1 MVGKPAQIGVLALQ
15 GAFESHIKTFSSIG
29 ERAIP
34 VKNVDELMEIKKLVI
49 PGGESTAISMLLEAN
64 DLRSPLI
71 ERLSQGMPVFGTC
84 AGMIIL
90 SRSIIDGR
98 DDQVPLNAIDI
109 SVRRNAF
116 GRQIDS
122 FESELKVKGHKEPF
136 PAIFIRAPI
145 DEKVGPDVEIYAEVD
160 GQIVL
165 CGNDSTRV
173 ASFHPELSN
182 DTRIHE
188 MFLSIGN

>member
-15 GAFESHIKTFSSIG
+15 GAFESHIKTFNSIG

-34 VKNVDELMEIKKLVI
+34 VKNVDELMDIKKLVI
-49 PGGESTAISMLLEAN
+49 PGGESTAISMLLESN

-145 DEKVGPDVEIYAEVD
+145 VEEAGPDVEIYAEVD

-165 CGNDSTRV
+165 CGNDSTLV